1 MALTSSQRRL
11 LNEVEEIFG
20 LVGMDVWKIEEHD
33 PDKRIMDLNIIKDKL
48 IRGEVVG
55 QYTRIDEF
63 LTSVICNYYFRRR
76 DIDDSY
82 RRLWKTKHFRI
93 FVHYIMDETYLPKKL
108 NIVNAIKA
116 VPKDVRSAIMRIN
129 DVRNDLAHSFFPQNR
144 RRHMGVKARSSH
156 LGFER
161 VLYDGIPLYTP
172 QGVRKFKSDVNIAY
186 AYLSK
191 RCWGYDDSDE

>member
-1 MALTSSQRRL
+1 L

-20 LVGMDVWKIEEHD
+20 LVGMDVWKIEERE

-48 IRGEVVG
+48 IRGDVIG
-55 QYTRIDEF
+55 QYTVIDEF
-63 LTSVICNYYFRRR
+63 LTSIICDYYFRRR
-76 DIDDSY
+76 NTDESY
-82 RRLWKTKHFRI
+82 RRLWKTKRFRV

-116 VPKDVRSAIMRIN
+116 VPKDVRGAIMRIN
-129 DVRNDLAHSFFPQNR
+129 DVRNDLAHSLFPQNR
-144 RRHMGVKARSSH
+144 RRHMGVKAPPSYLSIKK
-156 LGFER
+156 

-172 QGVRKFKSDVNIAY
+172 EGVRKFKSDVDIAY

-191 RCWGYDDSDE
+191 RYWGDDDDPDE